1 MDDKFNKTDQSA
13 NKLRL
18 LKGARKRDIY
28 DDAKW
33 TKRPIDMDGEAY
45 FARSVFDP
53 ELEQDGEDALRD
65 KAKVIIEQITDD
77 PIERSIG
84 DLMLENYTE
93 KEIANIL
100 NIGLARVEWF
110 MRKIQGWKMK
120 DGKFD

>member
-1 MDDKFNKTDQSA
+1 MEITTVQLFKDNVMGDKSDKTDQST

-33 TKRPIDMDGEAY
+33 RKRPIDMDGESY
-45 FARSVFDP
+45 FAHSVFDP
-53 ELEQDGEDALRD
+53 KMEQSEQDALRD
-65 KAKVIIEQITDD
+65 KAKVIIEQITAD

-100 NIGLARVEWF
+100 NISLARVE
-110 MRKIQGWKMK
+110 
-120 DGKFD
+120 